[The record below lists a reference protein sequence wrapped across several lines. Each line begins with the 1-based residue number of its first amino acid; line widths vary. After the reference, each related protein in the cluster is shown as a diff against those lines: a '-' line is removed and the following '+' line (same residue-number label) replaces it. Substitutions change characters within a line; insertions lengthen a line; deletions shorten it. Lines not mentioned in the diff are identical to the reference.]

1 MRHHDRH
8 HHQRFRGPGDWLHG
22 MPGAGGPFLGP
33 PWAGGRRRMRRGH
46 VRYALLVALADG
58 PAHGYELM
66 GKLEEKSGGMWHP
79 SPGSIYPTLQLLE
92 DEGLVTSQDRD
103 GKRVYEITDAGREQ
117 AKTHAEHGGAPWEGS
132 EEGAAR
138 FVSLRDA
145 AFGLMG
151 AAMQVAQA
159 GREEQIEKAEAV
171 LRDARKGIY
180 QILAED

>member
-1 MRHHDRH
+1 MRHHERCDH
-8 HHQRFRGPGDWLHG
+8 HTGGRQDWGAETHRRG
-22 MPGAGGPFLGP
+22 GGFFGP
-33 PWAGGRRRMRRGH
+33 PWAGSRRRMRRGH

-92 DEGLVTSQDRD
+92 DEGLVRSEERD
-103 GKRVYEITDAGREQ
+103 GKRVYELTDAGREQ
-117 AKTHAEHGGAPWEGS
+117 AQAHAEHGGAPWEGS
-132 EEGAAR
+132 DEGATR
-138 FVSLRDA
+138 FRSLREA

-159 GREEQIEKAEAV
+159 GDAEQIEKAETI

>member
-1 MRHHDRH
+1 
-8 HHQRFRGPGDWLHG
+8 
-22 MPGAGGPFLGP
+22 
-33 PWAGGRRRMRRGH
+33 MRRGH

-79 SPGSIYPTLQLLE
+79 SPGSVYPTLQLLE
-92 DEGLVTSQDRD
+92 DEGLVKSEERD
-103 GKRVYEITDAGREQ
+103 GKRVYELTDTGREQ

-132 EEGAAR
+132 DEAAAR
-138 FVSLRDA
+138 FASLRDTA
-145 AFGLMG
+145 LGLMA

-159 GREEQIEKAEAV
+159 GTDEQVAKAEV
-171 LRDARKGIY
+171 ILRDARKGMY

>member
-1 MRHHDRH
+1 
-8 HHQRFRGPGDWLHG
+8 
-22 MPGAGGPFLGP
+22 
-33 PWAGGRRRMRRGH
+33 MRRGH

-66 GKLEEKSGGMWHP
+66 GKLEGKSGGMWHP

-92 DEGLVTSQDRD
+92 DEGLVKGEERD
-103 GKRVYEITDAGREQ
+103 GKRVYELTDAGREQ
-117 AKTHAEHGGAPWEGS
+117 AKTHAERGGAPWEAS
-132 EEGAAR
+132 EEAAAH

-151 AAMQVAQA
+151 AAMQVARA
-159 GREEQIEKAEAV
+159 GNEEQIGRAEAI

-180 QILAED
+180 KILAED